1 MSPLRAIARPLL
13 AATFVFDGLDAIYHA
28 DEQQERAQPFQ
39 PLLDRVGEKVKG
51 LPTDPATVT
60 RIIGAV
66 QVTAGVMLA
75 YGKAPRASAATLA
88 LVTLPSILTKKPIG
102 AKDAAADPGEHRAAL
117 LRAAALIGGLIFA
130 AEDRQGKPS
139 LGYRYD
145 SWKGQRAEL
154 DAIQTAHRD
163 ELAELKTT
171 MKDKVKAAK
180 NAG

>member
-39 PLLDRVGEKVKG
+39 PLIDKLGDQAKG

-66 QVTAGVMLA
+66 QVTAGLTLA
-75 YGKAPRASAATLA
+75 YGKAPRVSAVALA
-88 LVTLPSILTKKPIG
+88 LVTLPSIVTKKPIG
-102 AKDAAADPGEHRAAL
+102 AKDAATDPSEHRAAL

-145 SWKGQRAEL
+145 SWKGQKAEL
-154 DAIQTAHRD
+154 DAIQAAHQD
-163 ELAELKTT
+163 ELAELKAT
-171 MKDKVKAAK
+171 MKEKVKAAK
-180 NAG
+180 KAA